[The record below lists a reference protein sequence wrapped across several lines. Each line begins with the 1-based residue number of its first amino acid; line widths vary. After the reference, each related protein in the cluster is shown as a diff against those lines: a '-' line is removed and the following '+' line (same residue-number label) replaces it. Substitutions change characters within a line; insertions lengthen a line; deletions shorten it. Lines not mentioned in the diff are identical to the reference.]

1 MLTEAQALNL
11 IERLEDVKLKGLG
24 DKTKEAKSRVRAA
37 AMRLEE
43 DWFQKMMR
51 YMKSGKQEEGKIAIA
66 EASHFEGI
74 PAESLEGLAVNFQ
87 ERTEWELLKKLGCWN
102 RSRRKALVKSKSVII
117 HLFSGRH
124 EKESLQRL
132 EKEGQGHFVMSI
144 DLLTGMDVR
153 NEVLWALLLK
163 PVASGRVSAVIGGP
177 PCRTFSILRFRQP
190 GPRPL
195 RSRELPQSLKEA

>member
-1 MLTEAQALNL
+1 
-11 IERLEDVKLKGLG
+11 
-24 DKTKEAKSRVRAA
+24 
-37 AMRLEE
+37 
-43 DWFQKMMR
+43 MMR

-66 EASHFEGI
+66 EAPHFEGI

-124 EKESLQRL
+124 GKESLQRL

-144 DLLTGMDVR
+144 DH
-153 NEVLWALLLK
+153 
-163 PVASGRVSAVIGGP
+163 
-177 PCRTFSILRFRQP
+177 
-190 GPRPL
+190 
-195 RSRELPQSLKEA
+195 